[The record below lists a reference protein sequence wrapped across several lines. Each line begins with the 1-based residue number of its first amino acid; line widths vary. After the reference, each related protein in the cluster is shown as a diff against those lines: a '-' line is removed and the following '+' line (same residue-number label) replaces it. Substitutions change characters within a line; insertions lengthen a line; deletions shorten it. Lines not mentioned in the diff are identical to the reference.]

1 MSNITDTLYNEY
13 VGSIF
18 FEITIIIC
26 LASILAI
33 LFRTLKQPPMLAY
46 IVTGIL
52 VGPLAFLHLHNI
64 DVFRTLSDVGITLLL
79 FLFGLE
85 LKFSDLKLIGKVA
98 IIAGVGQVFLT
109 FLLAAGLSMT
119 LGFSQLNSFYIA
131 VAMTFSST
139 VVLLKLLSERG
150 DNRSLY
156 AKVSIGISLVQD
168 FFGILTLIVLSG
180 YNPSSDSIVFPMSIL
195 FLKSIILFTII
206 IWLGRVVLPRVIHL
220 IAKSQEILF
229 LVSLAWVFGLA
240 ALVSLPIIGFSIEI
254 GGFVA
259 GLALANSLENFQ
271 IIARM
276 RPLRD
281 FFVIIFFIFLGME
294 MSIGHIGQIV
304 LPAIIF
310 AIFALIIKPILVYFF
325 VDLLG
330 YRKRTA
336 FLAGSGLGQLSEFS
350 LIIILL
356 AYNLHYIPAN
366 VVSLVTLTAILS
378 FLGATYTVL
387 YNNTLYKKLEKY
399 FPTFGKEKHME
410 KLVTSEFDLSG
421 HIVLIGGTRMGET
434 ILKTLGEN
442 TDNLIVVDFDP
453 KVIEELRKEG
463 IPALFG
469 DIMDQEIQELVQLEK
484 AKLVVSTMSD
494 LENNIFLIKAAHAKK
509 RVKVIV
515 MAYDIEE
522 AKKLYEE
529 GADYVVLPHIAGGRQ
544 IARTVKTEEFDRLD
558 ELKEK
563 DKEYLK

>member
-1 MSNITDTLYNEY
+1 
-13 VGSIF
+13 
-18 FEITIIIC
+18 
-26 LASILAI
+26 
-33 LFRTLKQPPMLAY
+33 MLAY

-119 LGFSQLNSFYIA
+119 MGFSQLNSFYIA
-131 VAMTFSST
+131 VAVTFSST

-150 DNRSLY
+150 DSRSLY

-180 YNPSSDSIVFPMSIL
+180 YNPSSDSVIFPLSIL

-206 IWLGRVVLPRVIHL
+206 IWLGKVVLPRVIHL
-220 IAKSQEILF
+220 IAQSQEILF

-294 MSIGHIGQIV
+294 MTVGRIGQII

-310 AIFALIIKPILVYFF
+310 TVFALIIKPLLVYFF

-366 VVSLVTLTAILS
+366 VVSLVTLSAILS

-399 FPTFGKEKHME
+399 LPTFGKEKHME
-410 KLVTSEFDLSG
+410 KLATSEFDLTN
-421 HIVLIGGTRMGET
+421 HIVLVGGTRMGET
-434 ILKTLGEN
+434 ILKTLGE
-442 TDNLIVVDFDP
+442 DVEDFIVVDFDP
-453 KVIEELRKEG
+453 KIIEKLRANG

-469 DIMDQEIQELVQLEK
+469 DIMDQEIQELVQIEK
-484 AKLVVSTMSD
+484 AKLIVSTMSD
-494 LENNIFLIKAAHAKK
+494 LENNIFLIKAAHAAKK

-544 IARTVKTEEFDRLD
+544 IARTVKTEEFERLD